1 MYTHRFQTIFLKIL
15 NKMKYINLLLLLI
28 FLLSIY
34 INVISDNLIQRTGAL
49 IAMTTMLI
57 LLLYKNDKK
66 KS

>member
-1 MYTHRFQTIFLKIL
+1 
-15 NKMKYINLLLLLI
+15 MKYINLLLLLV

-34 INVISDNLIQRTGAL
+34 INVISDNLIQRIGSV

-57 LLLYKNDKK
+57 LVFYKNDKK

>member
-34 INVISDNLIQRTGAL
+34 INVISDNLIQRTGTL